1 MNSVPS
7 PLAGSRSLQTSTS
20 VPAGTTSLLSSSK
33 NNNADPAYCRA
44 FVLLIFLAV
53 FLAFFLVGGLFTLR
67 WLESIGMV

>member
-7 PLAGSRSLQTSTS
+7 PLAGSRSLQPSTP
-20 VPAGTTSLLSSSK
+20 VAAGRTTLLSSSK

-53 FLAFFLVGGLFTLR
+53 VLAFFLVGGLFTLR
-67 WLESIGMV
+67 WLESIGIL